1 MTLFATVVDAWWSDP
16 QAESIGPYVLGS
28 LGLFATS
35 LFATLGYLGW
45 RGAGRS
51 YVIAASLLMT
61 IVSAFALTLGLVVL
75 LITEQPWHVWF
86 PPCIFGFFGII
97 IFGPMPLYAIII
109 HRHFEQRQ
117 LGARLLREEWTED
130 RSQLEGLSDRRTA

>member
-16 QAESIGPYVLGS
+16 QAERMGSYVLGS

-75 LITEQPWHVWF
+75 LMTEQPWHVWF
-86 PPCIFGFFGII
+86 PPFISGFVGII

-109 HRHFEQRQ
+109 HRYFEQRQ

-130 RSQLEGLSDRRTA
+130 RSQLDVRTDRGTT